1 MPSLIVQ
8 VGQSYGRGYKALLVP
23 LLIQMELPH
32 ERVVTPVDLI
42 VWCGSG
48 VCSALGSPVSAGTV
62 VPCWF
67 SLTQGRLPCCFD

>member
-8 VGQSYGRGYKALLVP
+8 VGQPYGHGYKALLVP

-42 VWCGSG
+42 V
-48 VCSALGSPVSAGTV
+48 
-62 VPCWF
+62 
-67 SLTQGRLPCCFD
+67 